1 MSNRRNQ
8 DYMEGKKMNLHK
20 KHEGE
25 TVKALK
31 EFNAHLRNEV
41 RELKDKLKA
50 EEQKGK
56 GFFHDMIETQLDDF
70 DLHIEIENLTA
81 EVEKLKAENASL
93 KSQKGS
99 IFTGPSKRE
108 TELERQ
114 LESECARANELSA
127 QLDTVSKR
135 YEETQNAVTELID
148 ENTMLKAKVEK
159 YEKTKKG
166 DANS

>member
-1 MSNRRNQ
+1 
-8 DYMEGKKMNLHK
+8 MNLHK

-99 IFTGPSKRE
+99 IFTSPTKK
-108 TELERQ
+108 ELSLKIQLMSER
-114 LESECARANELSA
+114 ARANEYAEKLARSDV
-127 QLDTVSKR
+127 QLK
-135 YEETQNAVTELID
+135 EKID
-148 ENTMLKAKVEK
+148 ENKALRQRLAE
-159 YEKTKKG
+159 YEKPKNGRKSMG
-166 DANS
+166 KEDKS